1 MTAVGP
7 FLPKPVWQLL
17 RVQRTSIVDPK
28 LVMIKAVIGA
38 CKKKP
43 GVA

>member
-1 MTAVGP
+1 ML
-7 FLPKPVWQLL
+7 FRSRDLL
-17 RVQRTSIVDPK
+17 ISPK